1 MGGEEQEQGGNIN
14 SCKIQLLAPASSQ
27 PAQVSICINMI
38 FHFHFVQP
46 SPAQPSSAQPSPASL
61 VYGCFIEI
69 GALG

>member
-1 MGGEEQEQGGNIN
+1 MGGEEQGGNIN

-46 SPAQPSSAQPSPASL
+46 SPAQPSPASL
-61 VYGCFIEI
+61 VYGGFIEI
-69 GALG
+69 GTLG